1 MLKVLKTCIV
11 IRSVH
16 PTPAVL
22 PRPEASTEKKLSILT
37 QQLRQ
42 KKQNK
47 KQKNKH
53 PVEALNQQDGW
64 DLVASGS
71 LILWTFPTAGNRS
84 PVQAG
89 LVSAAVFRFS
99 VIQNNILSLSLIW
112 IIFGWCEFYEVC
124 FTVWCRKHFRSSTSN
139 SSDRAVSG
147 CLVDWNKK
155 LWI

>member
-37 QQLRQ
+37 QQLQQ
-42 KKQNK
+42 KNK

-71 LILWTFPTAGNRS
+71 LIL
-84 PVQAG
+84 
-89 LVSAAVFRFS
+89 
-99 VIQNNILSLSLIW
+99 
-112 IIFGWCEFYEVC
+112 
-124 FTVWCRKHFRSSTSN
+124 
-139 SSDRAVSG
+139 
-147 CLVDWNKK
+147 
-155 LWI
+155 

>member
-1 MLKVLKTCIV
+1 MLKALKTCIV

-16 PTPAVL
+16 LTPAVL

-71 LILWTFPTAGNRS
+71 LIL
-84 PVQAG
+84 
-89 LVSAAVFRFS
+89 
-99 VIQNNILSLSLIW
+99 
-112 IIFGWCEFYEVC
+112 
-124 FTVWCRKHFRSSTSN
+124 
-139 SSDRAVSG
+139 
-147 CLVDWNKK
+147 
-155 LWI
+155 